1 MNPDPIRLPNLDD
14 PDLAPFWRG
23 IARGE
28 LLAQRCEDCG
38 TLRFP
43 PLPVCDNCLSERAKW
58 VAVSQRGTIWSSVR
72 YFRAFHPAF
81 ADDIPYVVALVEN
94 EDGLVFVGNVEGP
107 AAAITVGA
115 AVSAVFA
122 PVTPELSI
130 LKWRIEEAGAPAAE

>member
-38 TLRFP
+38 TMRFP
-43 PLPVCDNCLSERAKW
+43 PLPVCDNCLSERTEW
-58 VAVSQRGTIWSSVR
+58 VPVSQNGTIWSYVR

-81 ADDIPYVVALVEN
+81 ADDVPYVVALVEN
-94 EDGLVFVGNVEGP
+94 EDGLMFVGNIEGP
-107 AAAITVGA
+107 SSAIAVGA

-122 PVTPELSI
+122 PVTRDLSI
-130 LKWRIEEAGAPAAE
+130 LKWRVE